1 MKRAMRKEIGLI
13 FGILVI
19 AVVIACSGC
28 IFGGGN
34 SAKDM
39 AEMVPED
46 ASAFA
51 HFDIQTMRDDKDLDD
66 TYESIE
72 EMFDEIADFG
82 IDIDDTNYMVDAD
95 SIMILRGKF
104 NLEDLRDELDDADFD
119 KDDYKDVELWLGESE
134 AVAIS
139 KDDIIYGLED
149 SVKDC
154 IKVMKGSEE
163 SVYGSDDDFKDV
175 IDKLPDGIA
184 TRVKTSDLEYQ
195 DALAWGFVLMKG
207 DEDTLL
213 EQGVIKFDDD
223 DDAEEA
229 KSEVKRDLKTVL
241 DDVEVTQN
249 DEFLEY
255 TGKKD
260 IALVIA
266 SWGGLIGGSGSVK
279 EIAEITPEGASSLI
293 HNNLQAI
300 RNDKDLG
307 DVYDSIEESKSYEL
321 GGYGV
326 DIGDVNY
333 KAEADEITI
342 LMGKFD
348 LEDVRDELDDADFD
362 KDDYKGVEFWLGGY
376 DKAVAISG
384 DKVIYGSKDAVK
396 DCIKVIKGSEESV
409 YDNDDVRAVID
420 KLPDG
425 IMTLVETSGLSS
437 YSGAVAMG
445 YVCSKEDEDILEL
458 KGVIK
463 FDDEDDAE
471 DAKSE
476 IKQELRETLDD
487 VVVKQNGE
495 FLEFTGKMDIEDW
508 DNVF

>member
-1 MKRAMRKEIGLI
+1 MKREMRKKIGLI
-13 FGILVI
+13 LVVFGI
-19 AVVIACSGC
+19 AVVIASSGC

-39 AEMVPED
+39 VEMVPED
-46 ASAFA
+46 ATAFA

-66 TYESIE
+66 SYESIE

-82 IDIDDTNYMVDAD
+82 IDIDDTNYMVEAG
-95 SIMILRGKF
+95 SITILRGKF
-104 NLEDLRDELDDADFD
+104 DLEDVRDELDDVGFD

-154 IKVMKGSEE
+154 IKVMKGSEK
-163 SVYGSDDDFKDV
+163 SVYEDDFKDV
-175 IDKLPDGIA
+175 IDKLPDGIV
-184 TRVKTSDLEYQ
+184 TRVKTSDLEYKG
-195 DALAWGFVLMKG
+195 ALAWGVVLMKE

-213 EQGVIKFDDD
+213 EQGVLKFDDE

-229 KSEVKRDLKTVL
+229 KSEVKRNLKTVL

-255 TGKKD
+255 TGKRD
-260 IALVIA
+260 TVMVIA

-279 EIAEITPEGASSLI
+279 EIAEITPEGASSLT
-293 HNNLQAI
+293 HVNLQAI
-300 RNDKDLG
+300 RNDKDL
-307 DVYDSIEESKSYEL
+307 DEIYESIEGSESYEL
-321 GGYGV
+321 WGYGI

-333 KAEADEITI
+333 MAETDEIAI
-342 LMGKFD
+342 LEGKFD
-348 LEDVRDELDDADFD
+348 LEDVRDELDNVDFD
-362 KDDYKGVEFWLGGY
+362 KDEYKDVEFWLGEN
-376 DKAVAISG
+376 DRAVAISG
-384 DKVIYGSKDAVK
+384 DKVIYGSEDAVK
-396 DCIKVIKGSEESV
+396 TCIKVIKGSEESV
-409 YDNDDVRAVID
+409 YEGNDDFRAVID

-425 IMTLVETSGLSS
+425 IKTLVGTSGLYR

-445 YVCSKEDEDILEL
+445 SVYSKEDEDTLEV

-476 IKQELRETLDD
+476 VKQDMRKTLDD

-495 FLEFTGKMDIEDW
+495 FVEYTGMIDIADW
-508 DNVF
+508 ENVF

>member
-1 MKRAMRKEIGLI
+1 MKREMRKKIGVLL
-13 FGILVI
+13 GVLGI

-66 TYESIE
+66 SYESIE

-82 IDIDDTNYMVDAD
+82 IDIEDTNYMVDAG
-95 SIMILRGKF
+95 IITIFRGKF
-104 NLEDLRDELDDADFD
+104 DLEDVRDELDDADFD

-139 KDDIIYGLED
+139 KDDVIYGLKD
-149 SVKDC
+149 NVKDC

-163 SVYGSDDDFKDV
+163 SVYDDDFKDV
-175 IDKLPDGIA
+175 IDKLPDGIV
-184 TRVKTSDLEYQ
+184 TRVKTSDFEYK
-195 DALAWGFVLMKG
+195 DALAWGVVLMKG
-207 DEDTLL
+207 DEETLL
-213 EQGVIKFDDD
+213 EQGVIKFDDE

-249 DEFLEY
+249 GEFLEY
-255 TGKKD
+255 TGNKD
-260 IALVIA
+260 IAVIIA
-266 SWGGLIGGSGSVK
+266 GWGGLIGGSGSVK
-279 EIAEITPEGASSLI
+279 EIAEITPEGASSLTHI
-293 HNNLQAI
+293 NLQAI
-300 RNDKDLG
+300 RNDKELDEI
-307 DVYDSIEESKSYEL
+307 YDSIEGSGSYEI
-321 GGYGV
+321 GGYGI

-333 KAEADEITI
+333 LAAADDIRI
-342 LMGKFD
+342 LRGKFD
-348 LEDVRDELDDADFD
+348 LEDVRDELEDADFD
-362 KDDYKGVEFWLGGY
+362 KEEYKDVEFWLDEDGE
-376 DKAVAISG
+376 AVAISG
-384 DKVIYGSKDAVK
+384 DKVIYGSKDGVR
-396 DCIKVIKGSEESV
+396 DYIKVMKGSEESV
-409 YDNDDVRAVID
+409 YEGDDDFRAVID

-425 IMTLVETSGLSS
+425 IMTKVFSEYS
-437 YSGAVAMG
+437 YEKGTQVMG
-445 YVCSKEDEDILEL
+445 FVSTKEDEDTLEL

-476 IKQELRETLDD
+476 LKQELRETLDD
-487 VVVKQNGE
+487 VEVKQNGE
-495 FLEFTGKMDIEDW
+495 FLEYTGMMDIEDW
-508 DNVF
+508 DNFF